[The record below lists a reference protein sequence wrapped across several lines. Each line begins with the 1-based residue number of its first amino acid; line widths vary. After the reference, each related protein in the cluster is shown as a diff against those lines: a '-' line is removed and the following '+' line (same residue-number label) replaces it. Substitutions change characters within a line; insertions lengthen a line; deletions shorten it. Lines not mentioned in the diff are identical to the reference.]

1 MGKSLHLKKKKKRKK
16 KKAKSW
22 EIVFVKD
29 CVRFGIRS
37 MIKTDGVD
45 QFHQHPQSLHGP
57 KPLPGLTFN
66 SVMLGSFDL
75 YAV

>member
-1 MGKSLHLKKKKKRKK
+1 
-16 KKAKSW
+16 
-22 EIVFVKD
+22 
-29 CVRFGIRS
+29 